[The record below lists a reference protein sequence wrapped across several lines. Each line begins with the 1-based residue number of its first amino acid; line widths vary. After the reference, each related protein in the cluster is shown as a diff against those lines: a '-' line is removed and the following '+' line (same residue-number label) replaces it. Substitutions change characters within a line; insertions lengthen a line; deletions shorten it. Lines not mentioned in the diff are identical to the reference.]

1 MAFQANQHGQFAL
14 QWKGDILIAVYEG
27 MWNEVA
33 ASNLH
38 AQAQILWSVRQGK
51 KWGFISDARN
61 WEGATAETLELW
73 WKFFEDAVANGLVA
87 VTDILPTQF
96 HESMVSPLA
105 ERASKIAHYQRS
117 KDVDAAISWL
127 RSKELR
133 DH

>member
-38 AQAQILWSVRQGK
+38 AQAQILGSVRQGK
-51 KWGFISDARN
+51 KWGLISDARN
-61 WEGATAETLELW
+61 WEGATVETLELW
-73 WKFFEDAVANGLVA
+73 WKFFEDGVANGLVA
-87 VTDILPTQF
+87 VTDILPSQL

>member
-1 MAFQANQHGQFAL
+1 M
-14 QWKGDILIAVYEG
+14 IAVYEG
-27 MWNEVA
+27 VWNDVA
-33 ASNLH
+33 AFNMH
-38 AQAQILWSVRQGK
+38 EQAQILWSVREGK
-51 KWGFISDARN
+51 KWGLVSDARN
-61 WEGATAETLELW
+61 WEGATAEALELW

-87 VTDILPTQF
+87 VTDILPSQF

-117 KDVDAAISWL
+117 KDLDAAISWL